1 MKKFSLRKLAL
12 LAAFILGFLAM
23 FMYILMPVVNTQ
35 YGVSYGDSATADVGG
50 LRGLIIG
57 FGIGDNEYAPSVY
70 MLAFILPVLG
80 ALMAILAFRGFGGE
94 VLPLVA
100 AVCFFVGGIIYFLP
114 LQTVNFSGLSGE
126 ALDYHRVVFKGYYD
140 IGFGAIFGGILS
152 ILAAIASA
160 VPFGLKVLNVLFN
173 K

>member
-1 MKKFSLRKLAL
+1 MKKFDLRKLAF
-12 LAAFILGFLAM
+12 LAAFILGFLTI
-23 FMYILMPVVNTQ
+23 FVYILIPVVKPQ
-35 YGVSYGDSATADVGG
+35 YGFAGPV
-50 LRGLIIG
+50 RGLVIG